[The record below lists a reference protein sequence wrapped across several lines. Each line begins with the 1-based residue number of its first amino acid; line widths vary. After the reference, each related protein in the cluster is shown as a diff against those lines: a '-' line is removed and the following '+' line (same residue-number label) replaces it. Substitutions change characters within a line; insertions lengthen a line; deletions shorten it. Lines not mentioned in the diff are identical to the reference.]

1 MRVLFY
7 YRGAEHFGVQ
17 SLISYVQDK
26 GHVAE
31 LIYDP
36 ALGDN
41 GYLDIPVVNRFL
53 NKLFID
59 DKIVIEK
66 AVRFQPD
73 LIAFSAITNLYLPIT
88 KLAKKLKK
96 VLDVPIIIGGIHP
109 TSLPDETIK
118 EDCYD
123 MVCLGEGEGPLAEVL
138 QRLEEKQPYTDIKN
152 LWVKDKSGKVH
163 KNSRRAL
170 IKPLDVLR
178 AGDKTLFDKYG
189 AQTSR
194 ANIMT
199 TRGCPYECTF
209 CVNSFRNGLY
219 TGEMYI
225 RQRSVPHVI
234 EQLIHLKKTYRPKAV
249 RFHDDV
255 FGFNVKW
262 LTEFRDA
269 YRKHINLPL
278 LCYSVNSQ
286 G

>member
-53 NKLFID
+53 NNLFIN

-88 KLAKKLKK
+88 RLAKKLKK

-152 LWVKDKSGKVH
+152 LWV
-163 KNSRRAL
+163 
-170 IKPLDVLR
+170 
-178 AGDKTLFDKYG
+178 
-189 AQTSR
+189 
-194 ANIMT
+194 
-199 TRGCPYECTF
+199 
-209 CVNSFRNGLY
+209 
-219 TGEMYI
+219 
-225 RQRSVPHVI
+225 
-234 EQLIHLKKTYRPKAV
+234 
-249 RFHDDV
+249 
-255 FGFNVKW
+255 
-262 LTEFRDA
+262 
-269 YRKHINLPL
+269 
-278 LCYSVNSQ
+278 
-286 G
+286 